1 MGGLWTRQ
9 TLGGLEVLYH
19 LVLASWTF
27 THRDDAPRNEGP
39 WAEAGAAHC
48 MHALAFVLCI
58 LAEERHHRS
67 SSSTSPLK
75 PLVLWLFYAA
85 SLASGLY
92 VAALAMQQLPS
103 DQVIRLAATWNVV
116 PLGLLPLLSLWSWL
130 LPPEAHEYGLPPTPE
145 MEASLLSYTLY
156 FWFWP
161 VIATGLR
168 KVLDVGDLPDL
179 PEHDRSAQ
187 VWEAYRPLVQP
198 LEETAMAVGQAQRK
212 HKSAEEGGEEE
223 GEARSPLLRT
233 PTVREQA
240 ASDKKTRPEGPH
252 RCVVGHHAHDHLLLP
267 SRVDQGEGGHEPVAR
282 TAHSYI

>member
-1 MGGLWTRQ
+1 MFAVRIKAMGGLWSRQ
-9 TLGGLEVLYH
+9 ILGGLEVLYH

-58 LAEERHHRS
+58 LAEEHYHRSS

-103 DQVIRLAATWNVV
+103 DQVVRLAATWNVV

-130 LPPEAHEYGLPPTPE
+130 LPPVAQEYGLPPTPE
-145 MEASLLSYTLY
+145 MEASLLSYTMY

-168 KVLDVGDLPDL
+168 KVLDVGDLPAL
-179 PEHDRSAQ
+179 PEHDLSAQ
-187 VWEAYRPLVQP
+187 IWEAYRPLVQP
-198 LEETAMAVGQAQRK
+198 LEETAMAVGQEQRK
-212 HKSAEEGGEEE
+212 RRSAEEGEGEEE
-223 GEARSPLLRT
+223 EAREHFLRT
-233 PTVREQA
+233 PTVGEQA

-252 RCVVGHHAHDHLLLP
+252 RCVVGHHAHDHLLH
-267 SRVDQGEGGHEPVAR
+267 SRVDQCGGGGGA
-282 TAHSYI
+282 